1 MNIIQ
6 LGVLQLSLVYLPYI
20 YKDSYPKNLNI
31 VNKKSSKIS

>member
-6 LGVLQLSLVYLPYI
+6 LGLLQLSLVHLLIVYE
-20 YKDSYPKNLNI
+20 DSYPKNLNI